1 MKAWLKMKGVGG
13 GATFANAPSRL
24 PLLTVH
30 QLNAPGAF
38 IKKIIRQLSYIF
50 IIYYMLYY
58 TFFINVHYIHV
69 TSYMLYIIYKHYMT
83 YSIKFGLS
91 DFFLTENVKKAQA
104 G

>member
-1 MKAWLKMKGVGG
+1 
-13 GATFANAPSRL
+13 
-24 PLLTVH
+24 
-30 QLNAPGAF
+30 
-38 IKKIIRQLSYIF
+38 
-50 IIYYMLYY
+50 MLYY